1 MPKKRRVHA
10 PDAMSFL
17 TLFTAN
23 AAAAHGHEFS
33 GPTSP
38 SGLASCALQMLSPN
52 TVQQSSRASITAVPP
67 APVSVPTV
75 PTPIFEDIPTTPPP
89 PPKKLPRSKTS
100 YHLAQPPPGSHHT
113 FKPSR
118 SLVVQLQ
125 KLSNTTRPLPTLD
138 VLPASVFAPRL
149 KRKLGKFF
157 GNGMGMQD
165 LVFLSSEDFGHDED
179 DEDDEDSLSAR
190 QVVASVSSGYRKM
203 DGEDGKGSRI
213 TVIQLSS
220 GPQWEVSTTA
230 AGGYEFVAHE
240 EDGNILMARWN
251 PKSANPRRRSY
262 QTTKSETGE
271 EEKKFQFSLVNPN
284 SRKHPILGC
293 LTKQTIEINDS
304 YPLPSL
310 SSPLASPAAT
320 PPHSRPGS
328 PTTTPSPLGVAFQV
342 PEERIM
348 VKTSEHMRSLM
359 LVSGIWI
366 ALREGFVASNMRLDD
381 PSQPHYPL
389 TPSSSLFPGG
399 RLSPVYNR
407 PSIAARSISDPPGG
421 KGAFDE
427 HIPRRPR
434 RTGTLL
440 AHDVTTN
447 HHRHSAPSPGE
458 AGSVTPPRRAN
469 SLGGAQPRGRAHS
482 TGVLRNFGRASP
494 VMERSRATTP
504 ETIVRV
510 PASPTTPPTV
520 GCINRSFKGHRHT
533 NSVSLPN
540 SPAKHREKQKQA
552 ASTTPSVE
560 TKKSEREKRKWGRR
574 ISGLFDALRS
584 RS

>member
-1 MPKKRRVHA
+1 
-10 PDAMSFL
+10 MSFL

-33 GPTSP
+33 SPTSPSP

-52 TVQQSSRASITAVPP
+52 AQQSPRAPITTVPVP
-67 APVSVPTV
+67 APVAVSS
-75 PTPIFEDIPTTPPP
+75 PIFEEIPTTSPPPP

-125 KLSNTTRPLPTLD
+125 KLSNITRPLPTLD

-157 GNGMGMQD
+157 GNGVGMQD
-165 LVFLSSEDFGHDED
+165 LVFLSSEDFGDED
-179 DEDDEDSLSAR
+179 EDDDEDSLNAR

-230 AGGYEFVAHE
+230 AGGYELVAHE
-240 EDGNILMARWN
+240 EDGGILMARWN
-251 PKSANPRRRSY
+251 PKSVNPRRRSY

-293 LTKQTIEINDS
+293 LTKQTIEVNDT
-304 YPLPSL
+304 YPLPSITSPL
-310 SSPLASPAAT
+310 GSPLASPATT
-320 PPHSRPGS
+320 PPHSRPGT
-328 PTTTPSPLGVAFQV
+328 PTTSSPLGVAFQISD
-342 PEERIM
+342 ERVM
-348 VKTSEHMRSLM
+348 VKTSEHLRSLM

-366 ALREGFVASNMRLDD
+366 ALREGLVASSMRLDD

-399 RLSPVYNR
+399 RLSPVYNYNR
-407 PSIAARSISDPPGG
+407 PSIAARSISDPAGG
-421 KGAFDE
+421 KGAPHDE
-427 HIPRRPR
+427 HTLRRPR

-447 HHRHSAPSPGE
+447 HHRHSAPPPGE
-458 AGSVTPPRRAN
+458 AGSLTPPRRAN

-494 VMERSRATTP
+494 VMERSRAGTP
-504 ETIVRV
+504 EAPIRV
-510 PASPTTPPTV
+510 PVPPTTPPTV
-520 GCINRSFKGHRHT
+520 GCIHRSFKGHRHT

-540 SPAKHREKQKQA
+540 SPSKHREKQKQA
-552 ASTTPSVE
+552 ASTTPSE
-560 TKKSEREKRKWGRR
+560 ESRKSEREKRKWGRR
-574 ISGLFDALRS
+574 ISGLFDTLR
-584 RS
+584 RSGSTS

>member
-1 MPKKRRVHA
+1 
-10 PDAMSFL
+10 MSFL

-38 SGLASCALQMLSPN
+38 SGLASCALQMLNPN
-52 TVQQSSRASITAVPP
+52 AQQSPRTSITTAPVP
-67 APVSVPTV
+67 APVAASS
-75 PTPIFEDIPTTPPP
+75 PIFEEIPTPPPP
-89 PPKKLPRSKTS
+89 PPKKLPRSKSS

-157 GNGMGMQD
+157 GNGVGMQD

-179 DEDDEDSLSAR
+179 EDDDEDSLNAR

-230 AGGYEFVAHE
+230 AGGYEFVAHD
-240 EDGNILMARWN
+240 EDGGILMARWN

-271 EEKKFQFSLVNPN
+271 EEKRFQFSLVNPN
-284 SRKHPILGC
+284 SRKHPILGS
-293 LTKQTIEINDS
+293 LTKQTIEINDT
-304 YPLPSL
+304 YPLPSISSPL
-310 SSPLASPAAT
+310 GSPLASPATT
-320 PPHSRPGS
+320 PPHSRPGT
-328 PTTTPSPLGVAFQV
+328 PTTSSPLGVAFQISD
-342 PEERIM
+342 ERIM

-366 ALREGFVASNMRLDD
+366 ALREGLVASSMRLDD

-399 RLSPVYNR
+399 RLSPAYNR
-407 PSIAARSISDPPGG
+407 PSIASRSVSDPAGG
-421 KGAFDE
+421 KGAHDE
-427 HIPRRPR
+427 HTLRRPR

-447 HHRHSAPSPGE
+447 HHRHSAPPPGE
-458 AGSVTPPRRAN
+458 AGSLTPPRRAN
-469 SLGGAQPRGRAHS
+469 SLGGAQPRDRAHS

-494 VMERSRATTP
+494 VMERSRAGTP
-504 ETIVRV
+504 EAPIRV
-510 PASPTTPPTV
+510 PVPPTTPPTV
-520 GCINRSFKGHRHT
+520 GCIHRSFKGHRHT

-552 ASTTPSVE
+552 ASTTPSEE
-560 TKKSEREKRKWGRR
+560 TRKSEREKRKWGRR
-574 ISGLFDALRS
+574 ISGLFDTLR
-584 RS
+584 RSGSTS